1 MKKILVALILILT
14 CFSFVFA
21 DDAGSSTETV
31 DPITYDYIDFAY
43 QPTLSRYNSM
53 GQSGLAAAGRLDSF
67 YTNPAT
73 LAQKRFGLSIPT
85 LSVTL
90 YNLQKFVS
98 NEDTMTIFN
107 RVIGFEG
114 QEAQENDEVR
124 LAEAVIKNLGQGYGT
139 LATIDGG
146 VGLAFSLFG
155 LGTNFQVK
163 LHSYA
168 NGSANVTN
176 IQIIPELNI
185 AQTLAF
191 GVNIIKTNALKL
203 QVGVAGHFVYKAY
216 FQNISAST
224 MTDFLS
230 DDANEE
236 KIIKQLVW
244 DTPVM
249 GGYAIPID
257 VGVTLS
263 LVNDAIRLS
272 VTANNLNGVYKMKSY
287 AGLGQMVNTLAQK
300 EVMEVPADADTS
312 KASVDFDVSTPW
324 TLNFGFAFA
333 PDVIFSPVITA
344 DLVDMVD
351 MIKNFSSDTFR
362 ASDLLLHLNAG
373 AEVTLAVVNLR
384 AGINRGYMSVGAGFG
399 ILGIRIDATYG
410 WQEFGEE
417 LGDKPV
423 DSFTIRFN
431 IGCDK

>member
-1 MKKILVALILILT
+1 MKKVFLALILIVT

-21 DDAGSSTETV
+21 DETAV

-90 YNLQKFVS
+90 YNLQKLVS
-98 NEDTMTIFN
+98 NEDAMEKFN
-107 RVIGFEG
+107 KIVEG
-114 QEAQENDEVR
+114 EASNDDYMS
-124 LAEAVIKNLGQGYGT
+124 LAETVIKNLGQGYGT

-146 VGLAFSLFG
+146 VGLSLGLFG
-155 LGTNFQVK
+155 AGTNFQVK

-168 NGSANVTN
+168 NGSSNVTN
-176 IQIIPELNI
+176 IKIIPELNV

-216 FQNISAST
+216 FQDISAST
-224 MTDFLS
+224 MTDYLS
-230 DDANEE
+230 EDADQE
-236 KIIKQLVW
+236 KIMKQLIW

-263 LVNDAIRLS
+263 LANDSIRFS
-272 VTANNLNGVYKMKSY
+272 ATANNLNGVYKMKSY
-287 AGLGQMVNTLAQK
+287 AGFGQMVNTLAQK
-300 EVMEVPADADTS
+300 EVIEKPSDVENNKT
-312 KASVDFDVSTPW
+312 SVDFEVSTPW

-333 PDVIFSPVITA
+333 PDIIFHPVITA
-344 DLVDMVD
+344 DLVDMVE
-351 MIKNFSSDTFR
+351 MVKNFSSDSFR

-373 AEVTLAVVNLR
+373 AEITLAVVNIR

-431 IGCDK
+431 LGCDK

>member
-1 MKKILVALILILT
+1 MKKVFLALILIVT

-21 DDAGSSTETV
+21 DETAV

-90 YNLQKFVS
+90 YNLQKLVS
-98 NEDTMTIFN
+98 NEDAMEKFN
-107 RVIGFEG
+107 KIVEG
-114 QEAQENDEVR
+114 EASDDDYMS
-124 LAEAVIKNLGQGYGT
+124 LAETVIKNLGQGYGT

-146 VGLAFSLFG
+146 VGLSLGLFG
-155 LGTNFQVK
+155 VGTNFQVK

-168 NGSANVTN
+168 NGSSNVTN
-176 IQIIPELNI
+176 IKIIPELNV

-216 FQNISAST
+216 FNEISAST
-224 MTDFLS
+224 MTDYLS
-230 DDANEE
+230 EDADQE
-236 KIIKQLVW
+236 KIMKQLIW

-263 LVNDAIRLS
+263 LANDSIRFS
-272 VTANNLNGVYKMKSY
+272 ATANNLNGVYKMKSY
-287 AGLGQMVNTLAQK
+287 AGFGQMVNTLAQK
-300 EVMEVPADADTS
+300 EVIEKPSDVENNKT
-312 KASVDFDVSTPW
+312 SVDFEVSTPW

-333 PDVIFSPVITA
+333 PDIIFHPVITA
-344 DLVDMVD
+344 DLVDMVE
-351 MIKNFSSDTFR
+351 MVKNFSSDSFR

-373 AEVTLAVVNLR
+373 AEITLAVVNIR

-417 LGDKPV
+417 IGDKPV

-431 IGCDK
+431 LGCDK